1 MIVNVEL
8 KGTKLKA
15 DGLEAAVIRAV
26 ESTGMQERVI
36 LSSFNPI
43 RLWRSARLN
52 PDIERGLLYTDSLPI
67 YLRRAWF
74 RPLVRPAALH
84 PMAELRAGG
93 AGCIDTGFV
102 SKVSDGAE
110 ESCFVGVVLMSAIP
124 TGLRWRR
131 FVCLLRDLVY
141 RPLKSHRASLRQLF
155 SPIHS
160 ANQNLISRASCRRH
174 PAQSHLVRLIPQTST
189 QPG

>member
-1 MIVNVEL
+1 MIGATSLQFHGEREPNVNRGFAPNSLL
-8 KGTKLKA
+8 KGIRRRWGGGFHEDA
-15 DGLEAAVIRAV
+15 DPSQDSREQSFSFSPAAC
-26 ESTGMQERVI
+26 TL
-36 LSSFNPI
+36 LSS
-43 RLWRSARLN
+43 R
-52 PDIERGLLYTDSLPI
+52 
-67 YLRRAWF
+67 
-74 RPLVRPAALH
+74 
-84 PMAELRAGG
+84 ELRAGG

-131 FVCLLRDLVY
+131 FVCPLRDLVY